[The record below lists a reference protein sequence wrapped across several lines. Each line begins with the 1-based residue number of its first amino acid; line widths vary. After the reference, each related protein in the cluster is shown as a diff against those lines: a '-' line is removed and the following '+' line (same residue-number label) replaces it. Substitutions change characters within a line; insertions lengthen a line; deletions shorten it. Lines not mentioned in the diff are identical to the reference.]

1 MTSSSIWIT
10 FSAVFIAAFATY
22 LRGAYKQKKR
32 EANNKLRR
40 ESISILIDDLPDGIN
55 EHVISGVIK
64 RPQERFLASGVF
76 TYSPACLI
84 QKAGIKHKSRVL
96 VTSDSIVVL
105 DWDSETRWTWNSL
118 QKIEMLEDGFTI
130 YPKQGASFKF
140 IADSTNRPELEVMAI
155 VQVECV
161 NKGSIKDIPI
171 LPENV
176 TGELIRDIKTEFMKK
191 FDSKIRVNIENLEAL
206 TLYTEISN
214 DDHIALSDVIK
225 LLKTLD

>member
-1 MTSSSIWIT
+1 M
-10 FSAVFIAAFATY
+10 
-22 LRGAYKQKKR
+22 
-32 EANNKLRR
+32 
-40 ESISILIDDLPDGIN
+40 
-55 EHVISGVIK
+55 
-64 RPQERFLASGVF
+64 
-76 TYSPACLI
+76 
-84 QKAGIKHKSRVL
+84 
-96 VTSDSIVVL
+96 VTSDSIVVV

-176 TGELIRDIKTEFMKK
+176 TSELIRDIKTEFMKK

>member
-76 TYSPACLI
+76 TYSPACLFRKLGLNT
-84 QKAGIKHKSRVL
+84 KAEY
-96 VTSDSIVVL
+96 
-105 DWDSETRWTWNSL
+105 W
-118 QKIEMLEDGFTI
+118 
-130 YPKQGASFKF
+130 
-140 IADSTNRPELEVMAI
+140 
-155 VQVECV
+155 
-161 NKGSIKDIPI
+161 
-171 LPENV
+171 
-176 TGELIRDIKTEFMKK
+176 
-191 FDSKIRVNIENLEAL
+191 
-206 TLYTEISN
+206 
-214 DDHIALSDVIK
+214 
-225 LLKTLD
+225 